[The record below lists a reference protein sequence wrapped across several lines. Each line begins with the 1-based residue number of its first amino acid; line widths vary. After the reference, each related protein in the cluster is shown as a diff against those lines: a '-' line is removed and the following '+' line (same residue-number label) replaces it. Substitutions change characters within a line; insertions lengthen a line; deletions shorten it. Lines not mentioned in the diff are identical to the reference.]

1 MVLVEGA
8 PWARVS
14 AGTPILDDEPTWQ
27 AIEAAVARIG
37 LHAHLVAQ
45 EGERARAVD
54 LSRGRLLDAADR
66 ERALIGAG
74 LGEEVVRPLTHCATQ
89 LAEWPHLAD
98 ELRGTAEDVSA
109 LLGGIAPVLL
119 GDGRITDAVRGLCAR
134 SPLPVDLVVTGSP
147 TGGTQVEITAYAVV
161 AEGLANVL
169 KHSGARRAE
178 VYLQDDPPNLV
189 VVVDDQGRGGADPAG
204 SGLLGLVDRVTALG
218 GTLLVTGSPQGGTT
232 LAARLPVGPRVG
244 SS

>member
-1 MVLVEGA
+1 M
-8 PWARVS
+8 
-14 AGTPILDDEPTWQ
+14 
-27 AIEAAVARIG
+27 
-37 LHAHLVAQ
+37 AQ